1 MLDTVVRI
9 DDPTDHY
16 LHGLKAVP
24 DDEYQTIPEAD
35 KHNYFDFDE
44 VHETNYGY
52 VAFHN
57 VFAENA
63 DHSDEYVY
71 DKTGFKVTYL
81 PKTMDW
87 DDYDRIFVMGRPL
100 GGSGDVWSFFTV
112 MPANNVYYE
121 DTFAGSYI
129 YYNEHGHDAL
139 HNVEIKVN
147 GINYDKDAWSEDGTE
162 EHREEDATGGVQ
174 GWIDLLENETEY
186 TGLSA
191 HYTSTSGAKASFTFS
206 GTGVDVYSRT
216 NGTTGTIAVMLQ
228 GPTASGTKVSQGKV
242 IDNKAA
248 SGDYYGIPTCS
259 FNGLEYG
266 RYTVTLIVTKAAES
280 EGRLTYY
287 LDGVRIYNPIKPHE
301 SQENVIAAYGPE
313 NLNAVFTDVRSI
325 LLNDGDFS
333 GKATGAVYIDELTD
347 GDGNTTTDMSVYEKE
362 GPKSE
367 LYLNPGQGVAISVT
381 ADHSYFVGLK
391 AINGVETT
399 LKINDT
405 ELTIKHTA
413 DMYYRAVP
421 VDADGGKVITIT
433 NESGGILSVTKL
445 RTTDLPEVTPE
456 PEPEPG
462 NGTNGV
468 KFVSAES
475 LLEAYRQVSEMPVVP
490 FDFGEEE
497 EEVTEEFNAE
507 EIVIETPEP
516 EVNEETDPEPV
527 SEETVEAEVPVNNPW
542 ANLLALIGGFRA
554 ILRP

>member
-1 MLDTVVRI
+1 
-9 DDPTDHY
+9 
-16 LHGLKAVP
+16 
-24 DDEYQTIPEAD
+24 
-35 KHNYFDFDE
+35 
-44 VHETNYGY
+44 
-52 VAFHN
+52 
-57 VFAENA
+57 
-63 DHSDEYVY
+63 
-71 DKTGFKVTYL
+71 
-81 PKTMDW
+81 
-87 DDYDRIFVMGRPL
+87 
-100 GGSGDVWSFFTV
+100 
-112 MPANNVYYE
+112 
-121 DTFAGSYI
+121 
-129 YYNEHGHDAL
+129 
-139 HNVEIKVN
+139 
-147 GINYDKDAWSEDGTE
+147 
-162 EHREEDATGGVQ
+162 
-174 GWIDLLENETEY
+174 
-186 TGLSA
+186 
-191 HYTSTSGAKASFTFS
+191 
-206 GTGVDVYSRT
+206 
-216 NGTTGTIAVMLQ
+216 MLQ
-228 GPTASGTKVSQGKV
+228 GTTASGTKVSQGKV

-381 ADHSYFVGLK
+381 EDHNYYVGLK
-391 AINGVETT
+391 VIDGVKTT
-399 LKINDT
+399 VKINDKV
-405 ELTIKHTA
+405 LTYKIKEGDKVEVKDQIEHTA
-413 DMYYRAVP
+413 DMYYKAEP
-421 VDADGGKVITIT
+421 VDVDGKKVITIT
-433 NESGGILSVTKL
+433 NVSGGTLSVTKL
-445 RTTDLPEVTPE
+445 RSTNAHKEEDTE
-456 PEPEPG
+456 PDQG
-462 NGTNGV
+462 NSSNGV

-507 EIVIETPEP
+507 EIVIENPEP

-527 SEETVEAEVPVNNPW
+527 SEETVEVEAPVNNPW